1 MSADMLKGACLAI
14 ARVEDTNWIGFKTLL
29 DGETESEYIYHI
41 RAKVEPTSIFFVR
54 FMIK

>member
-1 MSADMLKGACLAI
+1 MSADMLKGACVAI
-14 ARVEDTNWIGFKTLL
+14 ARVEDTNWIGFKNLL